1 MPVTATGH
9 GLCRFHVVV
18 PSPRGNLCWTGF
30 PVVQK
35 QHVVS
40 PPLSW
45 AGPTTRRG
53 PDRWCCTCA
62 TREWVGV
69 FSLEVCVLGFG
80 LYGIVDVGFTSVWCF
95 KEVRLKQG
103 FKNTG
108 HVAIRCAGLELLRSN
123 DCSVLNTKTQ
133 GTERVKYMYT
143 IFIKDLQ
150 L

>member
-1 MPVTATGH
+1 M
-9 GLCRFHVVV
+9 
-18 PSPRGNLCWTGF
+18 
-30 PVVQK
+30 
-35 QHVVS
+35 
-40 PPLSW
+40 
-45 AGPTTRRG
+45 
-53 PDRWCCTCA
+53 
-62 TREWVGV
+62 
-69 FSLEVCVLGFG
+69 LGFG

-108 HVAIRCAGLELLRSN
+108 RVAIRCAGLELLRSN

-143 IFIKDLQ
+143 IFIKDLE